1 MTTRMENGVMLL
13 GMAAILYSM
22 TTSVDARAP
31 HDLSNFQGM
40 YACPLGVRVGRPRT
54 YDEVAQ
60 LVKVRG
66 ESGVVMSG
74 LPPWIAGREHSGVPA
89 VGVRPPWAVQQ

>member
-1 MTTRMENGVMLL
+1 MSRLTMQEKGAMLL
-13 GMAAILYSM
+13 GVLAVLYSM

-54 YDEVAQ
+54 YEEVAQ
-60 LVKVRG
+60 LVKVR
-66 ESGVVMSG
+66 
-74 LPPWIAGREHSGVPA
+74 
-89 VGVRPPWAVQQ
+89 

>member
-1 MTTRMENGVMLL
+1 MSRLTIQEKGVMLL
-13 GMAAILYSM
+13 GVLAILYSM

-40 YACPLGVRVGRPRT
+40 YSCPLGVRVGRPRT

-60 LVKVRG
+60 LVKVR
-66 ESGVVMSG
+66 
-74 LPPWIAGREHSGVPA
+74 
-89 VGVRPPWAVQQ
+89 